1 MNVKYNN
8 TIFLIKQVDIA
19 FDKQSNAL
27 LKPYNLTH
35 SQFKIIKYLYSRKDT
50 STVQKDIESFL
61 DMSGPTITKILS
73 ILEKNGWLIRVASDK
88 DKRQNNIIL
97 SEKSMMLEEKFA
109 LVAKNLENAL
119 TINLTEEELVDL
131 QKLLRKILFKEGG
144 K

>member
-35 SQFKIIKYLYSRKDT
+35 SQFKIIKYLYSRKDI